1 MVCSF
6 IIIIISIVA
15 VPKLSDGSITGSW
28 PSCIQVQSV
37 SAVAGLRPSFREL
50 LLSLLSS
57 PKVVLSIP
65 QEALNTHK
73 LAGVLG
79 SPLEV
84 GANMYRDLQNKY
96 YDNADYQELA

>member
-1 MVCSF
+1 M
-6 IIIIISIVA
+6 
-15 VPKLSDGSITGSW
+15 
-28 PSCIQVQSV
+28 
-37 SAVAGLRPSFREL
+37 
-50 LLSLLSS
+50 
-57 PKVVLSIP
+57 LSIP
-65 QEALNTHK
+65 QEALNTHN